1 MDFSALIV
9 IIATLFLL
17 LICGFIARKL
27 KIIDDTSSKNL
38 STLIIKIG
46 QPMMIISALA
56 ESEFSYDKLADAGR
70 IILIGFALHAFMALV
85 AYLVCK
91 GFPVLDERKI
101 AEFSLLFTNVGFIGF
116 PIMEALF
123 GPEGLFL
130 ASFYVISFHI
140 FIWTWGIAILARQ
153 RDDIKLTVKKVFI
166 NFGTVPCFIGAII
179 YLLVIPFPNFVMP
192 EFILKFLK
200 YLSNLC
206 TPISVLITGALLA
219 NRSPRQ
225 ILDNLKPVQIIGKK
239 VLIMPLPITMLVKLI
254 VMPLVVC
261 VLLALTP
268 LDNQTVL
275 FCTAMAALPSAAT
288 ITMLSE
294 MYSLDSE
301 FAAQTVG
308 VSSLL
313 CVATIPLILMVA
325 EKIVAWI

>member
-17 LICGFIARKL
+17 LVCGFIARKL

-56 ESEFSYDKLADAGR
+56 EAEFSYDKLADAGR
-70 IILIGFALHAFMALV
+70 IVLIGFALHAFMALL
-85 AYLVCK
+85 AYVMCK
-91 GFPVLDERKI
+91 GFRDIDERKI
-101 AEFSLLFTNVGFIGF
+101 SEFSLLFTNVGFIGF

-140 FIWTWGIAILARQ
+140 FLWTWGIAILARK

-166 NFGTVPCFIGAII
+166 NFGTVPCLIGILI
-179 YLLVIPFPNFVMP
+179 YLIAIPLPNFSTP
-192 EFILKFLK
+192 DFILKFLK

-219 NRSPRQ
+219 KRTAKQ
-225 ILDNLKPVQIIGKK
+225 IFGSLKIYYFSA
-239 VLIMPLPITMLVKLI
+239 MKLI

-261 VLLALTP
+261 VLLAITP
-268 LDNQTVL
+268 LDSQTVL
-275 FCTAMAALPSAAT
+275 FCTAMAALPSAST

-294 MYSLDSE
+294 LYNLDSE
-301 FAAQTVG
+301 YAAQTVG
-308 VSSLL
+308 TSSLL
-313 CVATIPLILMVA
+313 CVATIPLILMLA

>member
-1 MDFSALIV
+1 MDFTSLLT

-56 ESEFSYDKLADAGR
+56 EAEFSYDNLAAAGR
-70 IILIGFALHAFMALV
+70 IVLVGFALHIFMAV
-85 AYLVCK
+85 IAYLVCK

-101 AEFSLLFTNVGFIGF
+101 AEFSLVFTNAGFIGF

-123 GPEGLFL
+123 GPQGLFL

-140 FIWTWGIAILARQ
+140 FLWTWGIAILARK

-166 NFGTVPCFIGAII
+166 NFGTVPCFIGILV
-179 YLLVIPFPNFVMP
+179 YLLAIPFSGFVMP

-206 TPISVLITGALLA
+206 TPISVLVTGALLA
-219 NRSPRQ
+219 NRSPKQ
-225 ILDNLKPVQIIGKK
+225 ILGNLKPLSKVGKK
-239 VLIMPLPITMLVKLI
+239 IMVMPLPAMLLVKLI
-254 VMPLVVC
+254 VMPMIVC
-261 VLLALTP
+261 VILALTP

-275 FCTAMAALPSAAT
+275 FCTTMAALPSAAT

-313 CVATIPLILMVA
+313 CVGTIPLILMLA
-325 EKIVAWI
+325 EKIVAVL